1 MPTMC
6 KLRSNF
12 LYTLRPVLLAAFLT
26 VCSVLAHATVVH
38 DSIVSVDAFI
48 LQFNDT
54 VATRKHCV
62 FSCVGA
68 LQSFK
73 IDIGRHLAIFKRWHT
88 AVSLRRNCASL
99 SLSLSLSLS
108 IPLYMYVLYVYIF
121 SFIHITLFL
130 RRSLFSSWC
139 LVSP

>member
-1 MPTMC
+1 MVETMPTMC
-6 KLRSNF
+6 SLRSNF

-68 LQSFK
+68 
-73 IDIGRHLAIFKRWHT
+73 
-88 AVSLRRNCASL
+88 
-99 SLSLSLSLS
+99 
-108 IPLYMYVLYVYIF
+108 M
-121 SFIHITLFL
+121 
-130 RRSLFSSWC
+130 RSLNFGTLPSYYVETV
-139 LVSP
+139 LPEYAPYMLTA